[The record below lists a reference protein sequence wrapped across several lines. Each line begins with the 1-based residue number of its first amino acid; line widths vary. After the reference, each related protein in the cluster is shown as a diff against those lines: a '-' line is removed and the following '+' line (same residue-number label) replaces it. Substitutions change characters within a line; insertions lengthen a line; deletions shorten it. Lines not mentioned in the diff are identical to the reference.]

1 MYTPK
6 NSNQF
11 GNQFGNQLSKHE
23 RRLIIFTMV
32 RDDLFNF

>member
-6 NSNQF
+6 NS
-11 GNQFGNQLSKHE
+11 NQFGNQLSKHE

-32 RDDLFNF
+32 QDNLFNF